1 MLSPNDWQALD
12 SGVQWGTRGQPVKLT
27 YRFPADAAEYGNA
40 NAYNTLGGNN
50 ELLGTTAAFNASQ
63 QSIALD
69 ALRGW
74 ADVANIS
81 LTLASSSEGNIRFMF
96 SSSSPFDRAGTV
108 VAHAYRPE
116 QELAGD
122 VWFNYYLKDNARF
135 ADATPGSYVLYA
147 LTHEIGHALG
157 LKHPFADGAALPE
170 DLATIKYTVMAYSA
184 FQGAYDPATGRFSG
198 GANFNPTTPM
208 LLDVAVAQQL
218 YGANDSYRA
227 GDDVYT
233 FSQGQTYYQT
243 LWDGGGNDTIRYNSS
258 AGGVINLNA
267 GEFSQLGNPLTF
279 TGAGSGTTQ
288 RDTVA
293 IAYGVT
299 IENATGGAG
308 DDTLI
313 GNAAANTLDGGA
325 GADTLS
331 GGAGADRLSGAA
343 GNDALDGGS
352 GIDTAIYAGN
362 RTAYT
367 VVSNGGTIRVTDPNG
382 SGGEDTLVNVE
393 RLQFTDKKF
402 AFDIDGSAGN
412 TARII
417 GAAFGVDLLEPVLS
431 GIGIRLFDQG
441 KTLQQV
447 ADLALGSEQFA
458 QVAGSRSNEAV
469 VRTLY
474 THLFGNAPPEA
485 DLQNF
490 VGRLQGGMSQAD
502 LLVLAA
508 NDPHNT
514 HNINLVG
521 LASAGLEYV

>member
-1 MLSPNDWQALD
+1 MLSRSDWQALD
-12 SGVQWGTRGQPVKLT
+12 SGVQWGLRGQPVKLS

-40 NAYNTLGGNN
+40 NTYNTLGGNN
-50 ELLGTTAAFNASQ
+50 ELLGTLAAFNATQ
-63 QSIALD
+63 QSIALN
-69 ALRGW
+69 ALQGW
-74 ADVANIS
+74 ANVANIS
-81 LTLASSSEGNIRFMF
+81 LSVAPAAEGNFRFMF
-96 SSSSPFDRAGTV
+96 TSSSPFDRAGTV
-108 VAHAYRPE
+108 VAHAYVPE
-116 QELAGD
+116 QRLGGD
-122 VWFNYYLKDNARF
+122 IWFNYYLKDAARF
-135 ADATPGSYVLYA
+135 ADSAPGSYVLYA
-147 LTHEIGHALG
+147 LTHEIGHVLG
-157 LKHPFADGAALPE
+157 LKHPFGRDATLPQ
-170 DLATIKYTVMAYSA
+170 DLATIQYSVMAYAA
-184 FQGAYDPATGRFSG
+184 FPGAYDPATGRFSG

-208 LLDVAVAQQL
+208 LLDVAAAQQL

-233 FSQGQTYYQT
+233 FNQGQTYYQT
-243 LWDGGGNDTIRYNSS
+243 LWDGGGSDTIQYHSS

-308 DDTLI
+308 NDTLI
-313 GNAAANTLDGGA
+313 GNNVANTLDGGA
-325 GADTLS
+325 GADTLA

-343 GNDALDGGS
+343 GNDTLDGGS

-367 VVSNGGTIRVTDPNG
+367 VVRNGGSIRVTDPNG

-402 AFDIDGSAGN
+402 AFDIDGGAGN

-417 GAAFGVDLLEPVLS
+417 GAAFGVDLLEPVLN

-441 KTLQQV
+441 NTLQQI
-447 ADLALGSEQFA
+447 ADLALGSELFA

-474 THLFGNAPPEA
+474 IHLVGNAPPAA
-485 DLQNF
+485 DLQKF
-490 VGRLQGGMSQAD
+490 VGWLQGGMSQAD
-502 LLVLAA
+502 LLVYAA
-508 NDPHNT
+508 NDLLNAQ
-514 HNINLVG
+514 NINLVG
-521 LASAGLEYV
+521 LASTGLEYV